1 MSSYYCSNINRFRWE
16 LDPSAYPILPGW
28 ARWRLGVS
36 VSLLSE
42 ILGKLISLQVYFP
55 YLYIFFLASINF
67 FHSYLYFIS
76 FQDKQFL
83 EPYGKPRDIA
93 YIVLA
98 PDNDYI
104 INAIILFFKEL
115 SNVYELSRMGRHS
128 PVSLKL
134 RDGIMRVGKKI
145 AEKFSTE
152 DHPDDWFKFI
162 GKLLYIHSC
171 LVWIWCAE
179 LFTGKKSEFMD

>member
-1 MSSYYCSNINRFRWE
+1 MFHDLFYH
-16 LDPSAYPILPGW
+16 
-28 ARWRLGVS
+28 
-36 VSLLSE
+36 
-42 ILGKLISLQVYFP
+42 
-55 YLYIFFLASINF
+55 FL
-67 FHSYLYFIS
+67 
-76 FQDKQFL
+76 QDKQFL

-128 PVSLKL
+128 PVSQKL

-145 AEKFSTE
+145 AEKFSAE
-152 DHPDDWFKFI
+152 EHPDDWFKFI
-162 GKLLYIHSC
+162 GKQSNLNEQFLSYWKSIDNLCSQSFIFPIV
-171 LVWIWCAE
+171 LAWV
-179 LFTGKKSEFMD
+179 LFTSI

>member
-1 MSSYYCSNINRFRWE
+1 MQ
-16 LDPSAYPILPGW
+16 G
-28 ARWRLGVS
+28 
-36 VSLLSE
+36 
-42 ILGKLISLQVYFP
+42 YFP

-171 LVWIWCAE
+171 LV
-179 LFTGKKSEFMD
+179 